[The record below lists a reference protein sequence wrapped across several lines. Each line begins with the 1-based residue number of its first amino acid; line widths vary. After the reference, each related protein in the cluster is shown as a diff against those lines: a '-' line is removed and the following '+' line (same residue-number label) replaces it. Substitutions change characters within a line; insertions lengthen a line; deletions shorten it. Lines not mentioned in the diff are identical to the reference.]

1 MPSSTYSII
10 TNSRKRKIL
19 VVNRLFHTSQ
29 THELEQEDFD
39 AIFVNINYRSY
50 EETRLAMRWL
60 SPTRVG
66 KCFLKPW
73 FAQSDLQESMYNAS
87 DLFDGFCENPNDEV
101 FADFIEEVY
110 RNIEKY
116 EIQQEINLSLD
127 TTSKI
132 LANLIKFSL
141 SRGQLTYTNY
151 AIKGVASGF
160 PERYMAMY
168 DNMETLRLDERLR
181 FSHKLE
187 ELGYAVRQRFVNRVY
202 VCRECGDSHQLFIE
216 CCPKCGSSDIRQESM
231 LHHFRCANISPESS
245 YFQEGSLV
253 CPKCHRT
260 LRHIGVDYD
269 RPATVYT
276 CTCGNTFMTSAMKV
290 ICTHCRNQATPD
302 ELMPIDVCEYKFTPA
317 GIKAFATDEGIFQIE
332 STDIYAGRS
341 TFDNFCESI
350 RLFSTMPSYANSTIF
365 VFRYH
370 YVYGGEQ
377 EDAQIFDVMRNIMMQ
392 NATMKLTSQDN
403 SFYALLIAHNDRI
416 DAEHRHAKNSLDRI
430 FSELSEDN
438 DQFDTRWLKTYK
450 FTRDDDPE
458 EFVKEISEAIE
469 EKTLEDLHEQ
479 IEPTTDPEA

>member
-10 TNSRKRKIL
+10 TNSHKRKIL
-19 VVNRLFHTSQ
+19 VVNRLLHT
-29 THELEQEDFD
+29 THTQELEHEDFD

-73 FAQSDLQESMYNAS
+73 FAQSDLEESMYNS
-87 DLFDGFCENPNDEV
+87 TDLFDGFCENPTDEI
-101 FADFIEEVY
+101 FAEFIEDVY
-110 RNIEKY
+110 HNIEKY
-116 EIQQEINLSLD
+116 GIQQEITVGLD

-141 SRGQLTYTNY
+141 SRGQLTYTNH
-151 AIKGVASGF
+151 AIKGLASGF
-160 PERYMAMY
+160 SERYMAMY
-168 DNMETLRLDERLR
+168 DNLETLRLSERMK
-181 FSHKLE
+181 FAHKLE
-187 ELGYAVRQRFVNRVY
+187 ELGYAERVRLVDRVY

-216 CCPKCGSSDIRQESM
+216 CCPNCSSSDIRQEAM

-245 YFQEGSLV
+245 YFKDGNLV
-253 CPKCHRT
+253 CPKCRRT

-290 ICTHCRNQATPD
+290 ICTHCKNQTTPD
-302 ELMPIDVCEYKFTPA
+302 ELVPIDVYEYKFTPA

-332 STDIYAGRS
+332 STDIYSGRS
-341 TFDNFCESI
+341 TFENFCESI
-350 RLFSTMPSYANSTIF
+350 RIFNSLPSYANNTIF

-370 YVYGGEQ
+370 YVYEGDQ

-392 NATMKLTSQDN
+392 NATMKLTSQAD
-403 SFYALLIAHNDRI
+403 SFYALLIADNNKI
-416 DAEHRHAKNSLDRI
+416 DAEYRHAKNSLDRI
-430 FSELSEDN
+430 FTELSDDN
-438 DQFDTRWLKTYK
+438 VLFDARWLKTYR
-450 FTRDDDPE
+450 FTRDADPE
-458 EFVKEISEAIE
+458 EFIKEISEYIAE
-469 EKTLEDLHEQ
+469 ETLETLHEQ
-479 IEPTTDPEA
+479 TEQEE